1 MPDSAWTGA
10 ARSVAGATRV
20 TWPRVGPRTASTP
33 MIRWKLVG
41 RNAAAR
47 IADGSTPL
55 TDSIVRAQIVV
66 VSLFHS
72 QEVRMS
78 KNPKQTRNIVFAILG
93 TIGVVAIFAVADPL
107 LKVLLALAVVLG
119 GYLAY
124 SKDWS

>member
-1 MPDSAWTGA
+1 
-10 ARSVAGATRV
+10 
-20 TWPRVGPRTASTP
+20 
-33 MIRWKLVG
+33 
-41 RNAAAR
+41 
-47 IADGSTPL
+47 
-55 TDSIVRAQIVV
+55 
-66 VSLFHS
+66 
-72 QEVRMS
+72 MS